1 MLRIRLFCIISIFL
15 SALYSSRAQDLEG
28 LAVEYERAV
37 YSGASLEEA
46 NAALIGKARCYKAL
60 GRYAEASSS
69 LARIRMFALTP
80 EERQEV
86 LFQQE
91 LCRFMGGEF
100 EQAAAMVEEVE
111 PVSQDVLLL
120 HALALAYCGRY
131 DESEIYAARCISFN
145 GTNPRLGELLKFY
158 EGHPRV
164 KSEKT
169 ATVLS
174 FVPPLAHFY
183 NEAYGEGLL
192 SAGLNA
198 ASVGIIVANLVG
210 GYWISGILG
219 GGIALD
225 YTLMGNRERNAFL
238 VHKNNTN
245 GPIAFGERLRALLG
259 DILNDYD

>member
-1 MLRIRLFCIISIFL
+1 M
-15 SALYSSRAQDLEG
+15 EG

-60 GRYAEASSS
+60 GRYAEASST

-120 HALALAYCGRY
+120 RVGDLCRTLYQLQRNQPEAGR
-131 DESEIYAARCISFN
+131 
-145 GTNPRLGELLKFY
+145 
-158 EGHPRV
+158 
-164 KSEKT
+164 T
-169 ATVLS
+169 AEVL
-174 FVPPLAHFY
+174 
-183 NEAYGEGLL
+183 
-192 SAGLNA
+192 
-198 ASVGIIVANLVG
+198 
-210 GYWISGILG
+210 
-219 GGIALD
+219 
-225 YTLMGNRERNAFL
+225 
-238 VHKNNTN
+238 
-245 GPIAFGERLRALLG
+245 
-259 DILNDYD
+259 